1 MSGVR
6 VPHCPPKIHCNPK
19 IKASGWSLPPAQTQ
33 SNGLCCPAGQFLY
46 ISDRADGLH
55 ICPVFTA
62 GGPVLREANSQQKLG
77 GPGLDFQTW
86 DSTNPS
92 HTRIT
97 PERRSVDQFYSL
109 IPPGLPRF
117 AEYSCKKAHTPYRP
131 NSTHREAEHDKNPQH
146 HTKSNPRIAHEPEN
160 RSENRPF

>member
-46 ISDRADGLH
+46 ISDLADGLH

-92 HTRIT
+92 HARIT
-97 PERRSVDQFYSL
+97 PLKRRCVYQIRSGLMFTHMPGCQPLQRITSKKRKLYIDPT
-109 IPPGLPRF
+109 PP
-117 AEYSCKKAHTPYRP
+117 AESETRP
-131 NSTHREAEHDKNPQH
+131 CQ
-146 HTKSNPRIAHEPEN
+146 KSATSP
-160 RSENRPF
+160 